1 MDKLNEENDR
11 KGEER
16 LREIAKLNSEIVK
29 LKENLNNQKEKTEKV
44 LINNISIKKRTEI
57 QK

>member
-57 QK
+57 